1 MAIGL
6 APICLTSRPALASWW
21 ARDHGPRTTANVGRG
36 EADRLEGNVK
46 AEAGGAAKGQGL
58 RARGKFERRRRLT
71 EAARKV
77 FLARGYEA
85 ATTREIA
92 ALADVAIGTLF
103 VYAPE
108 KRDLLF
114 LILNDDLDAL
124 LESATRGLSREQPL
138 MKQLIRIFRP
148 LYEYFEGNVE
158 IGRYGLREIFLF
170 QDEPKANLGPEAA
183 RVYDRISRFRS
194 IIAETIEELSARGR
208 LAKNVPGETIA
219 RALLWLHWG
228 HTQSWLSQARPKA
241 DAGVGDLRRLFAL
254 VIGGLSP
261 RNGEI

>member
-1 MAIGL
+1 LKA
-6 APICLTSRPALASWW
+6 
-21 ARDHGPRTTANVGRG
+21 
-36 EADRLEGNVK
+36 ADGDI
-46 AEAGGAAKGQGL
+46 AKGQGL
-58 RARGKFERRRRLT
+58 RARGKLERRRRLK

-77 FLARGYEA
+77 ILERGYEA

-114 LILNDDLDAL
+114 LIMNDDLDGL
-124 LESATRGLSREQPL
+124 LETSTRGLSREQPL

-148 LYEYFEGNVE
+148 IYEYFEDHIE

-170 QDEPKANLGPEAA
+170 LFQGEPQANLGPEAA
-183 RVYDRISRFRS
+183 RVYARIERFRS
-194 IIAETIEELSARGR
+194 IIAETLEDLSGRGR
-208 LAKNVPGETIA
+208 LAKGVPGDTVA

-228 HTQSWLSQARPKA
+228 HTQRWLSEPRPKA
-241 DAGVGDLRRLFAL
+241 EAGVNGLRRLFAL
-254 VIGGLSP
+254 VIGGLGP
-261 RNGEI
+261 ARGEI